1 LANLNDLTVSLI
13 EKLAKECKVK
23 LKKSDK
29 KAEKIEKIKSADIPE
44 SKLEELI
51 NKYLTQKQS
60 PKKLS
65 TDSISEL
72 KGRIKLLEEQ
82 VKFIMSKISV
92 TDVKL
97 TKQENHDL
105 ITITSDLGDIKRF
118 IESLVLPGESITID
132 DLIEIQELQKI
143 PLVTLKHAIYDLI
156 EENVLDTSEG
166 TSRLKIGS
174 KIGSL
179 KRK

>member
-1 LANLNDLTVSLI
+1 MADLNDLTVPLL
-13 EKLAKECKVK
+13 EKLAKECRIK

-29 KAEKIEKIKSADIPE
+29 KPEKIQKIKSAGIPE
-44 SKLEELI
+44 NKLEELI
-51 NKYLTQKQS
+51 NKYLNQKQS

-92 TDVKL
+92 TEVKL
-97 TKQENHDL
+97 ATQENRDL

-118 IESLVLPGESITID
+118 IVSLILPGVTITID
-132 DLIEIQELQKI
+132 ELIEIQELQKI
-143 PLVTLKHAIYDLI
+143 PFVNLKHASSVVIV
-156 EENVLDTSEG
+156 NVILW
-166 TSRLKIGS
+166 R
-174 KIGSL
+174 
-179 KRK
+179 